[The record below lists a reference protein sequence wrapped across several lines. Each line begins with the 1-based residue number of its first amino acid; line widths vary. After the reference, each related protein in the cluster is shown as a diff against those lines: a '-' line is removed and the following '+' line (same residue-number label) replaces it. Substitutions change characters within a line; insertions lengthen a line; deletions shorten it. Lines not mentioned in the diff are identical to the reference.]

1 MSTMQDRLRA
11 QRDAAAASGAVADD
25 AIRQPVVIAPKPVVE
40 EKKAQQP
47 SPPPIPKET
56 PAVQRPEK
64 TTTRTQGIPISSAD
78 DALLDAMESHCRK
91 AGIKM
96 RRTSNISM
104 LTRAGWRLL
113 HDLMERDPEGFA
125 AAIERG
131 RLPSAG

>member
-1 MSTMQDRLRA
+1 MSSMQDRLRA
-11 QRDAAAASGAVADD
+11 QREAAAASGAVADD
-25 AIRQPVVIAPKPVVE
+25 AIRTPTLVVAPTP

-47 SPPPIPKET
+47 PSPPPN
-56 PAVQRPEK
+56 PAPPAPALK
-64 TTTRTQGIPISSAD
+64 ATTTRTQGIPISSAD
-78 DALLDAMESHCRK
+78 DELLAAMEAHCRT

-113 HDLMERDPEGFA
+113 HDLMERDPQGFA

-131 RLPSAG
+131 RLPK